1 MAPIPHVQKKKPQA
15 RTANVSTDNVYD
27 TLGNSMS
34 QLLRKQSYNN
44 KTQGSDIRVAR
55 QHARKNGAS
64 SSTSIIFRDVFPGMK
79 YKIHLND
86 ASWVS
91 DEKHLQVGYNA
102 NKEFHILEDH
112 DHTEPPED
120 NLIELELPSDV
131 DPIDYMEIRIPSGQN
146 LEAYLEDATE
156 TGSIWE
162 KIADLI
168 TDIIGLSDENKELK
182 ERIEELE
189 RIAKDHEER
198 ISALEGG

>member
-15 RTANVSTDNVYD
+15 RPTNVSTDNVYD
-27 TLGNSMS
+27 NLGKSMS
-34 QLLRKQSYNN
+34 QLLRSQSYNN
-44 KTQGSDIRVAR
+44 NTQRGDIRVAR
-55 QHARKNGAS
+55 QYARKNDS
-64 SSTSIIFRDVFPGMK
+64 SLSTSIIFRDVFPGMK
-79 YKIHLND
+79 YKIHLNN

-91 DEKHLQVGYNA
+91 EEKHLQVGYNVDR
-102 NKEFHILEDH
+102 EFHILEDH
-112 DHTEPPED
+112 TEPPAE

-131 DPIDYMEIRIPSGQN
+131 DSIDYMEIRIPSGQD

-168 TDIIGLSDENKELK
+168 TDIMGLSDENKELK

-198 ISALEGG
+198 ISALEDK

>member
-1 MAPIPHVQKKKPQA
+1 
-15 RTANVSTDNVYD
+15 
-27 TLGNSMS
+27 
-34 QLLRKQSYNN
+34 
-44 KTQGSDIRVAR
+44 
-55 QHARKNGAS
+55 
-64 SSTSIIFRDVFPGMK
+64 MK

-102 NKEFHILEDH
+102 NREFHILEDH
-112 DHTEPPED
+112 TEPPKD
-120 NLIELELPSDV
+120 NLIELELHSDV

-198 ISALEGG
+198 ISALEDK

>member
-15 RTANVSTDNVYD
+15 RPASVSTDNVYD
-27 TLGNSMS
+27 NLGKSMS
-34 QLLRKQSYNN
+34 QLLRSQSYNN
-44 KTQGSDIRVAR
+44 NTQRGDITVAR
-55 QHARKNGAS
+55 QYARKNDSNS
-64 SSTSIIFRDVFPGMK
+64 SSSIILRDVFPGMK
-79 YKIHLND
+79 YKIHLNN

-91 DEKHLQVGYNA
+91 EERHLQVGYNT
-102 NKEFHILEDH
+102 NREFHILEDH
-112 DHTEPPED
+112 TEPPAE

-189 RIAKDHEER
+189 RIAQDHEER
-198 ISALEGG
+198 ISALEDK

>member
-15 RTANVSTDNVYD
+15 RNASVSTDNVYD

-44 KTQGSDIRVAR
+44 KTQGSDIKVAR

-91 DEKHLQVGYNA
+91 DEKHLQVGYNT
-102 NKEFHILEDH
+102 NREFHILEDH
-112 DHTEPPED
+112 TEPPAE

-131 DPIDYMEIRIPSGQN
+131 DPIDYMEIRIPVGQN
-146 LEAYLEDATE
+146 LEAYLEDTSE
-156 TGSIWE
+156 TGSIWS

-168 TDIIGLSDENKELK
+168 SDIMGLSDENEELK

-189 RIAKDHEER
+189 RIVQDHEDR
-198 ISALEGG
+198 IAALEGG